1 MSPETLRLKN
11 LRRSRFKGEQGQ
23 LSEFRPGRHDHK
35 MIKLKRY
42 ASPPKYDQG
51 GGNRNDYRAI
61 QNLPYGADKRDYLEG
76 RPISSAPP
84 PIQQRQEI
92 VSVCAP
98 PLRTTLCIY
107 SHRRKRC
114 SLAI

>member
-51 GGNRNDYRAI
+51 GGHRNDYRAI

-84 PIQQRQEI
+84 PIQRQEI
-92 VSVCAP
+92 VSVCVP
-98 PLRTTLCIY
+98 PLIITLCTY

-114 SLAI
+114 SSAI